1 MREADNVRVSNLR
14 GPHPVMTALAHRLPL
29 SLLVDL
35 ADDRGPDSAR
45 IYSREV
51 VDLSWLTG
59 LRDGTAAAPARAAQA
74 VDAG

>member
-1 MREADNVRVSNLR
+1 
-14 GPHPVMTALAHRLPL
+14 MTALARRLPL

-59 LRDGTAAAPARAAQA
+59 LRDCTTPVPAMAAAAT
-74 VDAG
+74 DAG

>member
-1 MREADNVRVSNLR
+1 
-14 GPHPVMTALAHRLPL
+14 MTALARRVPL

-59 LRDGTAAAPARAAQA
+59 LRDATGSGPLQAAQA
-74 VDAG
+74 TNAG

>member
-1 MREADNVRVSNLR
+1 MS
-14 GPHPVMTALAHRLPL
+14 ALARRLPL

-59 LRDGTAAAPARAAQA
+59 LRDATRSAPVLAQA
-74 VDAG
+74 ADAG